1 MAYGETELI
10 WVEVNGK
17 MKLMC
22 QNGERD
28 RIKNDG

>member
-1 MAYGETELI
+1 MDFEETELI
-10 WVEVNGK
+10 WVMVNGK

-22 QNGERD
+22 QNCERD